1 MNYENLIFEKKVT
14 SIAKITLNRPDTGN
28 TLDLQLAKELYTAS
42 LDAASDKNIKALILT
57 ANGKLFCGGGNLK
70 FLLSKKEE
78 VKKTLLEMT
87 MYFHGAISRMA
98 RMSAPVIVGVNGTA
112 GGGGFSLAITGD
124 IIYAVKDAKFTL
136 AYTNAGLSPDGSSTY
151 YLPRIVGIKRA
162 KELMLTNRLFS
173 AEEAHD
179 MGLID
184 LLVNSNEE
192 LNEAL
197 NAQAEVFS
205 KGPINAY
212 KSVKKLLNESFHN
225 SLESQMEMESVH
237 ISNNAES
244 KHGIEGI
251 AAFNEKR
258 KPNFNE

>member
-1 MNYENLIFEKKVT
+1 MDYNSIIYEKNF
-14 SIAKITLNRPDTGN
+14 SIAKIVLNKPDTGN
-28 TLDLQLAKELYTAS
+28 TLDSQLAKELYEAT
-42 LDAASDKNIKALILT
+42 LDAASDENIKALILT

-98 RMSAPVIVGVNGTA
+98 RMSAPIIVGVNGTA

-151 YLPRIVGIKRA
+151 YLPRIVGMKRA

-173 AEEAHD
+173 AEEAFD

-184 LLVNSNEE
+184 LVVNTNEE
-192 LNEAL
+192 LTEAL
-197 NAQAEVFS
+197 NKQAEIFS

-212 KSVKKLLNESFHN
+212 KSVKKLLSESFN
-225 SLESQMEMESVH
+225 NGLETQMEKESIH
-237 ISNNAES
+237 ISNNADS
-244 KHGIEGI
+244 KHGIEGLT
-251 AAFNEKR
+251 AFSEKR
-258 KPNFNE
+258 KPIFDD

>member
-1 MNYENLIFEKKVT
+1 MIYNSIIYEKAS
-14 SIAKITLNRPDTGN
+14 SIAKIILNTPDTGN
-28 TLDLQLAKELYTAS
+28 SLDLQLAKELYVAS
-42 LDAASDKNIKALILT
+42 LDVASDDNIKALILT

-70 FLLSKKEE
+70 FLLSKKKE

-98 RMSAPVIVGVNGTA
+98 RMAAPVIVGVNGTA

-151 YLPRIVGIKRA
+151 YLPRIVGMKRA
-162 KELMLTNRLFS
+162 KELILTNRLFS
-173 AEEAHD
+173 AKEAHD

-184 LLVNSNEE
+184 LVVNSNEE

-197 NAQAEVFS
+197 NKQAEIFS

-212 KSVKKLLNESFHN
+212 KSVKKLLNESFN
-225 SLESQMEMESVH
+225 NGLESQMETESIH

-244 KHGIEGI
+244 KDGLEGLT
-251 AAFNEKR
+251 AFIEKR

>member
-1 MNYENLIFEKKVT
+1 MDYNSIIYEKNS
-14 SIAKITLNRPDTGN
+14 SIAKIVLNKPDTGN
-28 TLDLQLAKELYTAS
+28 TLDSQLAKELYEAT
-42 LDAASDKNIKALILT
+42 LDAASDENIKALILT

-98 RMSAPVIVGVNGTA
+98 RMSAPIIVGVNGTA

-151 YLPRIVGIKRA
+151 YLPRIVGMKRA

-173 AEEAHD
+173 AEEAFD

-184 LLVNSNEE
+184 LVVNTNEE
-192 LNEAL
+192 LTEAL
-197 NAQAEVFS
+197 NKQAEIFS

-212 KSVKKLLNESFHN
+212 KSVKKLLSESFN
-225 SLESQMEMESVH
+225 NGLETQMEKESIH
-237 ISNNAES
+237 ISNNADS
-244 KHGIEGI
+244 KHGIEGLT
-251 AAFNEKR
+251 AFSEKR
-258 KPNFNE
+258 KPIFDD

>member
-1 MNYENLIFEKKVT
+1 M
-14 SIAKITLNRPDTGN
+14 
-28 TLDLQLAKELYTAS
+28 
-42 LDAASDKNIKALILT
+42 
-57 ANGKLFCGGGNLK
+57 
-70 FLLSKKEE
+70 LL
-78 VKKTLLEMT
+78 KKTLLEMT

-98 RMSAPVIVGVNGTA
+98 RMSAPIIVGVNGTA

-173 AEEAHD
+173 AEEAFD

-184 LLVNSNEE
+184 LVVNTNEE
-192 LNEAL
+192 LAESL
-197 NAQAEVFS
+197 NKQAEVFS

-212 KSVKKLLNESFHN
+212 KSVKKLLSESFN
-225 SLESQMEMESVH
+225 NGLETQMEKESIH
-237 ISNNAES
+237 ISNNADS
-244 KHGIEGI
+244 KHGIEGLT
-251 AAFNEKR
+251 AFSEKR
-258 KPNFNE
+258 KPIFDD